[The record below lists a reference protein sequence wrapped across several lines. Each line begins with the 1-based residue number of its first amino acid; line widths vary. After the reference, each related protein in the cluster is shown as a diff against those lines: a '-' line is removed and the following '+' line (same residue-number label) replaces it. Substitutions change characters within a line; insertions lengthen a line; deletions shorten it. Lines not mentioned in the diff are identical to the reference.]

1 MDINKACDTLHL
13 SLPFNIDDLRK
24 QYYKLALKYHPDRNQ
39 NKNATLEFQEILD
52 SYNFLK
58 LYIDSEKQYD
68 DNKNDYKNDSTFNT
82 IINNLINVI
91 SYSNNNIC
99 KNVINKILSAID
111 KDFAFNILLFIKQN
125 NHFLNIDENIV
136 TYITD
141 VVKSKYN
148 NDVLYI
154 LNPNIN
160 NLLNEDVYILEIED
174 EILYIPLWHSE
185 LIYDLNI
192 SSSSIIIKCIPD
204 LDENVS
210 IDHNNNI
217 HVNILRNIK
226 NILFDNFIKIPF
238 GPKELEIPIKE
249 LTIKKNQIYVLKEQ
263 GIPIIDTNDIFS
275 NSKKGDII
283 IHLELY

>member
-154 LNPNIN
+154 VNPNIN
-160 NLLNEDVYILEIED
+160 NLLNEEVYILEIED
-174 EILYIPLWHSE
+174 ETLYVPLWHSE
-185 LIYDLNI
+185 VIYDLKK
-192 SSSSIIIKCIPD
+192 SSIVIKCIPD

-226 NILFDNFIKIPF
+226 NILFENFIKIPF

-249 LTIKKNQIYVLKEQ
+249 LNIKKNQIYVLKEQ